1 MRRSAGFDADEARRQ
16 LLKEWQNVPA
26 LELAANDY
34 IPGYRFLGTW
44 ASSQSN

>member
-1 MRRSAGFDADEARRQ
+1 MMRRGASFDADEARRQ

-34 IPGYRFLGTW
+34 ITCRVN
-44 ASSQSN
+44 SVD